1 MRKEDSL
8 VERATM
14 PAGHDPSKQ
23 KLGWA
28 CALERTRLGI
38 GLLITH
44 CVSRYA
50 RVTNMYVLY
59 VSTYTL
65 YRRVH
70 KIRREKRK

>member
-44 CVSRYA
+44 YVSRYA
-50 RVTNMYVLY
+50 RVTTKHVCIICIYVY
-59 VSTYTL
+59 VISTSAQDPT
-65 YRRVH
+65 
-70 KIRREKRK
+70 